1 VAAVVVALTPVTVL
15 VDQFQGLE
23 KAGQGIRAVLV
34 QVMVEGL

>member
-1 VAAVVVALTPVTVL
+1 MPVTVL

-34 QVMVEGL
+34 CQMVGEL